1 MSRELKHELNL
12 DFSFLSSFFRI
23 EKSKKIEKLF
33 QDWVS
38 HIEKK
43 NLFLSCFTNFV
54 SRERERERGK
64 KSSFTFFSS
73 SNIVSMNLL
82 LVHWSRNIFLLKLQN
97 ALEWP
102 SSDKVGLC
110 SHLFS
115 KRKGGGDGVTQPF
128 CPTTF
133 IIHHLFCE
141 CNRRCSAMHTI
152 LLFLTSNI

>member
-54 SRERERERGK
+54 SRERERGK
-64 KSSFTFFSS
+64 KIKFHIFFIFQYRFNESLVSSLKQKYFSAEIAERS
-73 SNIVSMNLL
+73 
-82 LVHWSRNIFLLKLQN
+82 
-97 ALEWP
+97 
-102 SSDKVGLC
+102 
-110 SHLFS
+110 
-115 KRKGGGDGVTQPF
+115 
-128 CPTTF
+128 
-133 IIHHLFCE
+133 
-141 CNRRCSAMHTI
+141 
-152 LLFLTSNI
+152 